1 MRGGKIQ
8 NKSNLIFF
16 LKRDF
21 IIDKYVSYIERE
33 GNRGKEMG
41 KFCWEREN
49 KGVVGLKRQGP
60 RTGRGY
66 QSNCGSGSRPPPPG
80 PAPVEYAFSQSNLKK
95 KKKKK
100 KKTIFIF
107 KQSKYKRDARIVKL
121 FAEQTGLTYEEALDF
136 FYNSK
141 TFELISEG
149 VADMH
154 CLSDEYLA
162 EELLLERSKQH

>member
-1 MRGGKIQ
+1 MSSVSILETKVSNIQRNGKSGVRKWK
-8 NKSNLIFF
+8 NFA
-16 LKRDF
+16 
-21 IIDKYVSYIERE
+21 
-33 GNRGKEMG
+33 
-41 KFCWEREN
+41 CEREN
-49 KGVVGLKRQGP
+49 KGVVRLKTTSTP
-60 RTGRGY
+60 SRTEP
-66 QSNCGSGSRPPPPG
+66 QSNCGSGLNPILL
-80 PAPVEYAFSQSNLKK
+80 QH
-95 KKKKK
+95 
-100 KKTIFIF
+100 
-107 KQSKYKRDARIVKL
+107 KYARIVKL